1 MDDHHAARS
10 GSESSLCSTMESA
23 ASWEPWDV
31 GSIPSPVP
39 WVKDLALLKMWLRWE
54 QQLRSESPAWE
65 LHMSQGGQKKKKGGS
80 LWAVR
85 LFRGCLL
92 NHHEGCGAMR
102 GNYSFPRV
110 LSGYPVSHT
119 TQEQTLSLGAS
130 DKSGPGRKG

>member
-65 LHMSQGGQKKKKGGS
+65 LHMSQGGQKKKKGVAY
-80 LWAVR
+80 AV
-85 LFRGCLL
+85 
-92 NHHEGCGAMR
+92 A
-102 GNYSFPRV
+102 
-110 LSGYPVSHT
+110 
-119 TQEQTLSLGAS
+119 
-130 DKSGPGRKG
+130 